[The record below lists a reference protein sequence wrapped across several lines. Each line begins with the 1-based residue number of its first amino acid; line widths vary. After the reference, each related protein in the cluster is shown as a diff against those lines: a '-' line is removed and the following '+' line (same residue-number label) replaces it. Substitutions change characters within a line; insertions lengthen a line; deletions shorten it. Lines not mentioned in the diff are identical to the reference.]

1 MLEADEAA
9 DIQEVQA
16 WAAGLDALH
25 ARIAGRFTRAEPRRR
40 ALAYLRGLLGN
51 VPRKN
56 GWQLAEHAGERTPDG
71 MQRLLAT
78 ADWDPDLVRDDLRG
92 YVVAHLGEASAVLV
106 VDETGFLKKG
116 TTSVG
121 VQRQYSGTAGKVDN
135 CQLGVFLAYASSKG
149 RAMIDRELYLPK
161 SWADDPPR
169 CRAAR
174 VPEQVGFRTKPELAR
189 VMLEGAL
196 DAGVPAAWVTADEV
210 YGGSPTLRQ
219 WLEGRGVSYVLAV
232 KCTEPLAAPD
242 PDGPGGAHTSAAQ
255 LAAAVPAAQWIACS
269 AGHGAKGR
277 RLYDWTRVELAAPV
291 TAGMASWLLV
301 RRSRS
306 DGELAFYACY
316 SPAATPLI
324 GLVRVAGTRWAVE
337 EGFEQAKGE
346 VGLDHYEVRRWP
358 GWYRHITLALL
369 AHAFLAVTRAQAT
382 SPSAQRG
389 TRRPERRAR
398 SAPADGARGPPAAG
412 GAGVDHPGQARLRAG
427 LVQVAPTPSGPSK
440 ARTLPP
446 SRTASAAGVL
456 GCHEL

>member
-9 DIQEVQA
+9 DIEEVRA

-25 ARIAGRFTRAEPRRR
+25 VRIAGRFARAEPRRR

-51 VPRKN
+51 VGRKN

-78 ADWDPDLVRDDLRG
+78 ADWDPDRVRDDLRA
-92 YVVAHLGEASAVLV
+92 YVVERLGDVGAVLV

-135 CQLGVFLAYASSKG
+135 CQLGVFLAYASPRG
-149 RAMIDRELYLPK
+149 RAFIDRELYLPEC
-161 SWADDPPR
+161 WTDDPPR

-174 VPEQVGFRTKPELAR
+174 VPEQVGFRTKPQLAQL
-189 VMLEGAL
+189 MLERAL
-196 DAGVPAAWVTADEV
+196 DAGVPASWVTADEV

-232 KCTEPLAAPD
+232 KCTQPLAISG
-242 PDGPGGAHTSAAQ
+242 PDGPVRATAEQ
-255 LAAAVPAAQWIACS
+255 LAAAVPAEQWVTAS
-269 AGHGAKGR
+269 AGQGAKGR
-277 RLYDWTRVELAAPV
+277 RLYDWTRSQLATPV
-291 TAGMASWLLV
+291 TSEMARWLLV
-301 RRSRS
+301 RRSRR
-306 DGELAFYACY
+306 DGELAFYAC
-316 SPAATPLI
+316 SGPAGTSLV

-346 VGLDHYEVRRWP
+346 VGLDHYEVRKWP

-382 SPSAQRG
+382 SP
-389 TRRPERRAR
+389 ERTKG
-398 SAPADGARGPPAAG
+398 DTAA
-412 GAGVDHPGQARLRAG
+412 
-427 LVQVAPTPSGPSK
+427 
-440 ARTLPP
+440 
-446 SRTASAAGVL
+446 
-456 GCHEL
+456 

>member
-1 MLEADEAA
+1 VLEADEAA

-25 ARIAGRFTRAEPRRR
+25 ARIAGRFARAEPRQR

-51 VPRKN
+51 VGRKN

-78 ADWDPDLVRDDLRG
+78 ADWDPDLVRDDLRT
-92 YVVAHLGEASAVLV
+92 YVVEHLGDPGAVLV

-135 CQLGVFLAYASSKG
+135 CQLGVFLAYASGKG
-149 RAMIDRELYLPK
+149 RAMIDRELYLPQR
-161 SWADDPPR
+161 WTDDLER

-174 VPEQVGFRTKPELAR
+174 VPEQVGFRTKPQLAQLMLAR
-189 VMLEGAL
+189 AL

-219 WLEGRGVSYVLAV
+219 WLEGHGVWHVLAV
-232 KCTEPLAAPD
+232 KCTEPLEVSSPNGVVPERAE
-242 PDGPGGAHTSAAQ
+242 Q
-255 LAAAVPAAQWIACS
+255 LAAGVPAEQWIACS

-277 RLYDWTRVELAAPV
+277 RLYDWTRIQLAAPA
-291 TAGMASWLLV
+291 TAAMARWLLV
-301 RRSRS
+301 RRSRR

-316 SPAATPLI
+316 GPASTPLV

-382 SPSAQRG
+382 N
-389 TRRPERRAR
+389 PERAKG
-398 SAPADGARGPPAAG
+398 DTAA
-412 GAGVDHPGQARLRAG
+412 
-427 LVQVAPTPSGPSK
+427 
-440 ARTLPP
+440 
-446 SRTASAAGVL
+446 
-456 GCHEL
+456 